1 MIDEWFRLAGPAAES
16 TRGVY
21 DGYVRRQV
29 LSHLGHVKVRDLRVV
44 DLDRWYQQ
52 LIDDGLAPA
61 SIRKAHNIV
70 RAALR
75 QRVRWGWVPLNVA
88 AHSSPPVAQ
97 KPVVPTPTPD
107 VVKQLIAFIEPHDP
121 EFALYVRL
129 SGVLGENGAACRLPP
144 RRDSSNSGALA
155 FRCDGRVGRGQ
166 QMSSTRGGQSR
177 RCSASAE
184 EYAGVVTQ

>member
-1 MIDEWFRLAGPAAES
+1 MGASE
-16 TRGVY
+16 RG
-21 DGYVRRQV
+21 
-29 LSHLGHVKVRDLRVV
+29 
-44 DLDRWYQQ
+44 
-52 LIDDGLAPA
+52 
-61 SIRKAHNIV
+61 
-70 RAALR
+70 RALE
-75 QRVRWGWVPLNVA
+75 P
-88 AHSSPPVAQ
+88 
-97 KPVVPTPTPD
+97 PTPTPD

-166 QMSSTRGGQSR
+166 QMSSTQGGQSR

-184 EYAGVVTQ
+184 EYAGVGDQCRRSSDMRKAALRSPLREA